1 MRATTIGSLPGTDMR
16 GCLAEV
22 AELFDDLIALPEL
35 PARGASAGM
44 AGRLTAVLS
53 GLDVDLGP
61 GGWRLAD
68 SSDAAHRRLSLI
80 HISEPTRPY

>member
-44 AGRLTAVLS
+44 AGRLTAVLC

-68 SSDAAHRRLSLI
+68 SLSLI
-80 HISEPTRPY
+80 HI